1 MDPDHLQA
9 SALRDQ
15 FWASLRMLLPE
26 IHKLAE
32 GEFSGSERELQ
43 VLQLLARCV
52 VAELVFRE
60 NDSQAQP
67 PADEE
72 K

>member
-1 MDPDHLQA
+1 MDADHLQA

-15 FWASLRMLLPE
+15 FWASLRLLMPE
-26 IHKLAE
+26 IQRLAD
-32 GEFSGSERELQ
+32 GNFDGSERERQ

-52 VAELVFRE
+52 AAELAFRDDE
-60 NDSQAQP
+60 AQRQP
-67 PADEE
+67 PAGED